1 MGGEREAVGGWAL
14 GVGRWGGPLG
24 WAASEGRLLVLVIAS
39 IRSVAI

>member
-24 WAASEGRLLVLVIAS
+24 WAA
-39 IRSVAI
+39 